1 MRTIP
6 GSLIEYTAAPPPLV
20 FLFEFN
26 PQTISRTRTL
36 TLRSDTAPGR
46 RGYDFSTPADV
57 PRVAHGASVQPETF
71 SVDVL
76 VDGTEA
82 LGNRDPSTIAFG
94 IQPQLDTLRQML
106 EPKVQGTEGLRLL
119 TGLGAGPA
127 HAFGRRETAS
137 VLLFTFG
144 PRVLPVFLTSVKVDE
159 QAHLPTLLPYRAT
172 VALTLQV
179 IESDNPFWRA
189 EQLRQSAGA
198 RIGGVQ
204 SVAGALG
211 GLL

>member
-1 MRTIP
+1 
-6 GSLIEYTAAPPPLV
+6 
-20 FLFEFN
+20 
-26 PQTISRTRTL
+26 
-36 TLRSDTAPGR
+36 
-46 RGYDFSTPADV
+46 
-57 PRVAHGASVQPETF
+57 
-71 SVDVL
+71 
-76 VDGTEA
+76 
-82 LGNRDPSTIAFG
+82 
-94 IQPQLDTLRQML
+94 
-106 EPKVQGTEGLRLL
+106 
-119 TGLGAGPA
+119 
-127 HAFGRRETAS
+127 

-172 VALTLQV
+172 VALTMQV